1 MSLICEKVRKKGA
14 GEDTYLR
21 GGDFLTLWFGEAWHL
36 ISRLFSAFLSMI

>member
-1 MSLICEKVRKKGA
+1 MSLICEKVREKGA
-14 GEDTYLR
+14 GGGYLFE